1 MRRRVSRGVESAR
14 RRRRRGQIEAP
25 KSPPR
30 LKILLENTTNSYR
43 VPLARPFFRSLLRY
57 YWQNVFCFRN
67 TFCPNETAVLLALGS
82 IWLSRFFALKLP
94 GTAVKQG
101 RCDNRSPQASPCQE
115 DLFYFQK
122 KYGPLC
128 SIT

>member
-43 VPLARPFFRSLLRY
+43 VPLARPFFRSLLVHRLLST
-57 YWQNVFCFRN
+57 VR
-67 TFCPNETAVLLALGS
+67 EVVAVLDHHLMRGGEFRPAKWGIFDRL
-82 IWLSRFFALKLP
+82 
-94 GTAVKQG
+94 
-101 RCDNRSPQASPCQE
+101 
-115 DLFYFQK
+115 
-122 KYGPLC
+122 
-128 SIT
+128 